1 MRNGVKFLR
10 FPVSPFLRFTVSP
23 SRRFP
28 RPLPPVPCPFPFT
41 IRHSLFAAASLRF
54 SASPFPRLS
63 VSPSHQSRSP
73 LSCGPA
79 VQLSLTPCPL
89 SHPFLRIT
97 LYALRPPPHPSHQPS
112 QPSKQ
117 QNCSSRFRCRVN
129 SKPTGIPD
137 VCATKHNRHRGV
149 IWAETE

>member
-10 FPVSPFLRFTVSP
+10 FPVSPCLHFTVSP

-28 RPLPPVPCPFPFT
+28 V
-41 IRHSLFAAASLRF
+41 
-54 SASPFPRLS
+54 
-63 VSPSHQSRSP
+63 
-73 LSCGPA
+73 
-79 VQLSLTPCPL
+79 PCPL
-89 SHPFLRIT
+89 SFPFAIRCRFPPLLRFPVSPFHRLTSPVVRCPVVLRSSCPLPHVPRPIRFYALRIT
-97 LYALRPPPHPSHQPS
+97 SHALRPPPRPSHQPS

-129 SKPTGIPD
+129 SKPAGIPD

>member
-10 FPVSPFLRFTVSP
+10 FPVSPCLHFTVSP

-41 IRHSLFAAASLRF
+41 IRYSLFAAASPRF
-54 SASPFPRLS
+54 SASPFLRFP
-63 VSPSHQSRSP
+63 VSSSHQSRSP

-79 VQLSLTPCPL
+79 VQLSLAPCPL

-129 SKPTGIPD
+129 SKPADT
-137 VCATKHNRHRGV
+137 TKVVR
-149 IWAETE
+149 TESIHSCT